1 VSARLRDSFSIRL
14 KAEDAH
20 EALERATRAENQAA
34 AMHLASAVEGATPS
48 RIVIMLL
55 RLIGRLVLANDP
67 LLEEG

>member
-1 VSARLRDSFSIRL
+1 
-14 KAEDAH
+14 
-20 EALERATRAENQAA
+20 
-34 AMHLASAVEGATPS
+34 MHLASAVEGATPS